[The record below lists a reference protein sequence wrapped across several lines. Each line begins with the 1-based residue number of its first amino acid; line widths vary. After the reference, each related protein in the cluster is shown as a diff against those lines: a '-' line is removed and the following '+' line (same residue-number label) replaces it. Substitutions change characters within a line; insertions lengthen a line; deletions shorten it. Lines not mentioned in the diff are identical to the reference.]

1 MFHLPQILTTAEIRE
16 LRELAARAPWIDGR
30 ATAGASA
37 SPQKRNEQVDE
48 TTEAGRAIGGN
59 VMRALQRNAVFAAA
73 AFPIRVSQ
81 PMMNRYAPG
90 MEYGPHVDNS
100 LMGGN
105 EPLRTDM
112 SGTLFLSDPADYD
125 GGELCVE
132 SPGGRQSVKLQAG
145 DLFLYPSTRV
155 HYVAPVTRGA
165 RLGVVFWIQSLVRDS
180 EQRTLLFE
188 VSQALSVLQQERGQ
202 TPDIM
207 QLTACYHRLVQM
219 WAQP

>member
-1 MFHLPQILTTAEIRE
+1 M
-16 LRELAARAPWIDGR
+16 
-30 ATAGASA
+30 
-37 SPQKRNEQVDE
+37 K
-48 TTEAGRAIGGN
+48 
-59 VMRALQRNAVFAAA
+59 ALQRNALFAAA
-73 AFPIRVSQ
+73 AFPWRVSQ
-81 PMMNRYAPG
+81 PLMNRYAPG

-112 SGTLFLSDPADYD
+112 SGTLFLSDPGDYE
-125 GGELCVE
+125 GGELIVE
-132 SPGGRQSVKLQAG
+132 SSAGRQAVKLPAG

-155 HYVAPVTRGA
+155 HYVAPVTRGE
-165 RLGVVFWIQSLVRDS
+165 RLGVVFWIQSLVRGA

-188 VSQALSVLQQERGQ
+188 VSQSLGMLQQAHGQ
-202 TPDIM
+202 TPEIM